1 MERCLCFTPQSRLG
15 FLWVNKE
22 QWALKGELN
31 ALQNCNT
38 AWQILISLKVLYFKA
53 SFKGVDFP
61 CAIRVCLACLAQLTN
76 AGCHPA
82 LLISLLL
89 SFVLSDKQP
98 VGWGLNFTPAPAVCV
113 WMNENA
119 AECECALLPGSCGE
133 TGSPW
138 LLLPCSASAD
148 CSKCTWRN
156 DYSSIIRLL
165 T

>member
-98 VGWGLNFTPAPAVCV
+98 VGWGLNFTPAPVVCV
-113 WMNENA
+113 CEWMKMLLNVSVLCSRAAVEKQVLHGCYSLVQHLQIAANA
-119 AECECALLPGSCGE
+119 LGE
-133 TGSPW
+133 M
-138 LLLPCSASAD
+138 
-148 CSKCTWRN
+148 
-156 DYSSIIRLL
+156 IIQA
-165 T
+165 